1 MVTETK
7 SARGIRLPVLLMIL
21 SAVTGLVDAISILGM
36 GRVFTANMT
45 GNVVF
50 FGFAVGGA
58 PGFEM
63 MRYIVALVA
72 FLLGAWA
79 GGRIGKAH
87 EGAPHRP
94 WLLRVAFLEAGL
106 FWAAAL
112 AAIGYDINTLAPTWS
127 LYALIA
133 LTAVAMGLRN
143 ATVRQLR
150 VPDMTTTVLTLTLT
164 GLAANSNLAGGANP
178 NWQRR
183 IGGVLSVFVGAVIG
197 AVLILHSGL
206 VIPLIVTGLVVVVA
220 TISYALHP
228 ASQSPPPP
236 AKT

>member
-1 MVTETK
+1 MTAETK
-7 SARGIRLPVLLMIL
+7 PAQGINLPVLLMVL

-63 MRYIVALVA
+63 WRYIVALAA

-79 GGRIGKAH
+79 GGQIGKAY

-94 WLLRVAFLEAGL
+94 WLLRVAFLEAGF
-106 FWAAAL
+106 FWAAAV
-112 AAIGYDINTLAPTWS
+112 AAIGYDIDALTPTWS
-127 LYALIA
+127 LFALIA

-143 ATVRQLR
+143 ATIRQLK

-164 GLAANSNLAGGANP
+164 GLAADSQLAGGTNP

-183 IGGVLSVFVGAVIG
+183 IGGVLSVFAGAVVGAI
-197 AVLILHSGL
+197 LILHVGL
-206 VIPLIVTGLVVVVA
+206 VIPLIVTGLAVIVA
-220 TISYALHP
+220 TIGYAMHP

-236 AKT
+236 PKA